1 MKRLALFLYNLLI
14 LPILLILL
22 PGYLLRIR
30 KRGGYANK
38 ALQRFGI
45 FSPQT
50 IIRIGN
56 GRIWLHAVSVGEVGI
71 ALKFAREFHHRNPE
85 IRFLIST
92 TTSTGLSIL
101 EKSAS
106 EWLEPIANPIDLPV
120 VTSFLV
126 RTFRPKALLMVEAD
140 LWPNRIGA
148 CKSLGIP
155 VALLNARL
163 SSRSEKRFRMARF
176 ITAHFFNQ
184 LDLITLTDPGDEA
197 RWISLGVNPSLLRL
211 TGNIKH
217 DSRKNPLPSR
227 SSDQSLPL
235 IFLAASTHADEE
247 REIAISWLGL
257 KKDFPNLRL
266 VITPRHAERRAEIRE
281 ALRDLGINCGLR
293 SEGAS
298 LSEDPLLLDTT
309 GELSDWYS
317 RATLVF
323 VGKSLPCSVNR
334 GGQNMIEPLQA
345 GTPVLVGPHTDNFE
359 PLATH
364 LCDAGAAIRVHSSA
378 EIIAI
383 GKPLFADETKRSLR
397 VATAERVLQPHQGAT
412 QRTCSLVENLPR
424 EALIKLD
431 RARCGKN

>member
-1 MKRLALFLYNLLI
+1 MRRLALLLYNLLF
-14 LPILLILL
+14 LPILLFLL

-45 FSPQT
+45 FSPET
-50 IIRIGN
+50 IIRIGS
-56 GRIWLHAVSVGEVGI
+56 GRIWIHAVSVGEVGI
-71 ALKFAREFHHRNPE
+71 ALKFAREFHRRNPE
-85 IRFLIST
+85 VRFLIST
-92 TTSTGLSIL
+92 TTSTGLAIL

-106 EWLEPIANPIDLPV
+106 DWLESIANPIDLPV
-120 VTSFLV
+120 LTSFFV
-126 RTFRPKALLMVEAD
+126 RTFRPTALLMVEAD
-140 LWPNRIGA
+140 LWPNRIAA

-163 SSRSEKRFRMARF
+163 SSRSEKRFHAARF
-176 ITAHFFNQ
+176 VTAAFFNQ
-184 LDLITLTDPGDEA
+184 LDLITLTDPEDEA

-217 DSRKNPLPSR
+217 DSGANPLPSR
-227 SSDQSLPL
+227 IPNPSLPM
-235 IFLAASTHADEE
+235 IFLAASTHGNEE

-257 KKDFPNLRL
+257 KKDFPKLRL
-266 VITPRHAERRAEIRE
+266 VITPRHVERRAEIRD
-281 ALRDLGINCGLR
+281 ALRDFGINCGLR

-298 LSEDPLLLDTT
+298 LSEVPLLLDTT

-345 GTPVLVGPHTDNFE
+345 GSPVLVGPHTGNFE
-359 PLATH
+359 PLATR
-364 LCDAGAAIRVHSSA
+364 LCDAGAAIRVHSSE
-378 EIIAI
+378 EIIAA
-383 GKPLFADETKRSLR
+383 GKPLFADETKRSLM
-397 VATAERVLQPHQGAT
+397 VATAEHVLQSHQGAT
-412 QRTCSLVENLPR
+412 PRNCELVE
-424 EALIKLD
+424 KLL
-431 RARCGKN
+431 AVV